1 CSACSRVYVQ
11 KSIKDKFLERL
22 VERTKNLS
30 IGNPLESNIFIG
42 PLINSTAYKNYQ
54 KYVELA
60 FRDGT
65 VLTGGSTKKDG
76 DFKYGYYVEPTIVDS
91 LPKNHRL
98 FKEELFMPILCVA
111 DYELFDEA
119 LGLCNQSEYGLTAG
133 IYSNKKQEVERFLDN
148 IEAGVVYV
156 NRDIS
161 ATTGAIVGSQS
172 FGGWKHSGTTG
183 KGAGGPYYLTQFM
196 REQSQTCV
204 E

>member
-1 CSACSRVYVQ
+1 
-11 KSIKDKFLERL
+11 
-22 VERTKNLS
+22 
-30 IGNPLESNIFIG
+30 
-42 PLINSTAYKNYQ
+42 
-54 KYVELA
+54 
-60 FRDGT
+60 
-65 VLTGGSTKKDG
+65 
-76 DFKYGYYVEPTIVDS
+76 VDS

-98 FKEELFMPILCVA
+98 FREELFMPILCVA

-133 IYSNKKQEVERFLDN
+133 IYSNKKQEVVRFLDN

-161 ATTGAIVGSQS
+161 ATTGAIVGSQP

-196 REQSQTCV
+196 QEQSQTCV